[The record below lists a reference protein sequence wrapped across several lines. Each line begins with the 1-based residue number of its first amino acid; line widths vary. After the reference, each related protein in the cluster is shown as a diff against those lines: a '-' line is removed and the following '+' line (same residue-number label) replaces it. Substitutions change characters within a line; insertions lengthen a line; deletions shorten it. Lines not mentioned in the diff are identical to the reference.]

1 MRTTTQDIERI
12 ISGDPLK
19 VEVEYPLDDQ
29 SEGFQLFMKQP
40 SDWLMDMAH
49 AVREASEAKILAMP
63 EVAAVKDLPPSD
75 TWIARQAY
83 WKAYHTSRINELE
96 AMEGRTP
103 EDELELANTK
113 DHVAN
118 LATPDGYNRA
128 LEIAASRTQSAFH
141 NWLAP
146 RLLADAK
153 GNLICNPDTEAGRE
167 RWERLGSDTREK
179 VIVYVSHVLALVRRA
194 KNSNASKSSS
204 TK

>member
-12 ISGDPLK
+12 ISGEPLK

-29 SEGFQLFMKQP
+29 SEGFRWFMKQP

-49 AVREASEAKILAMP
+49 AVREAAEAKIMAMP

-83 WKAYHTSRINELE
+83 WRAYHLKRIEELE
-96 AMEGRTP
+96 LMEGRTP
-103 EDELELANTK
+103 EDEMELANTR

-118 LATPDGYNRA
+118 LATLDGYNRA

-146 RLLADAK
+146 RLLTDAR
-153 GNLICNPDTEAGRE
+153 GNLVCNPDTAEGRE

-179 VIVYVSHVLALVRRA
+179 VIAYVTHVLALVRRA
-194 KNSNASKSSS
+194 KNFNASKPSN

>member
-12 ISGDPLK
+12 ISGEPIPVGVD
-19 VEVEYPLDDQ
+19 YPLDDQ
-29 SEGFQLFMKQP
+29 HEGFQWFMKQP

-49 AVREASEAKILAMP
+49 AVREAAEAKILAMP
-63 EVAAVKDLPPSD
+63 EVASVRDLPPSD
-75 TWIARQAY
+75 TWMARQAY
-83 WKAYHTSRINELE
+83 WKAYHNARITEIE

-103 EDELELANTK
+103 EDELELANTR

-153 GNLICNPDTEAGRE
+153 GNLICDPNTEAGRE
-167 RWERLGSDTREK
+167 RWERLGSDTRDK

-194 KNSNASKSSS
+194 KNFNASKPLN
-204 TK
+204 TN